1 MVPAVAIA
9 PERTR
14 TNARP
19 PAQKARD
26 PEGPYKAADAL
37 VIDTGGNNEEELY
50 SKSKALQTW
59 LLGYEFT
66 ETVILVCSRSVH
78 VLTSKKKVSHL
89 EPLRSAENATLPL
102 ELLTRD
108 KTDGNRA
115 HYATLVGAL
124 RSSHAGKIVA
134 TLGKEKPIGDFAAGW
149 RAALDASELEKVE
162 LAPALADLLAVK
174 DASEASCTSAC
185 PPF

>member
-78 VLTSKKKVSHL
+78 VLTSKKK
-89 EPLRSAENATLPL
+89 
-102 ELLTRD
+102 
-108 KTDGNRA
+108 
-115 HYATLVGAL
+115 GA
-124 RSSHAGKIVA
+124 
-134 TLGKEKPIGDFAAGW
+134 
-149 RAALDASELEKVE
+149 RAARPSPRLRTAARRV
-162 LAPALADLLAVK
+162 
-174 DASEASCTSAC
+174 
-185 PPF
+185 